1 MAVVVRVVDTGSTAM
16 VHEDFVATV
25 TIFAADFVVRVAVVA
40 SVAIVDVVVAVVAGV
55 VGVAVGISV
64 AAWVLNNK

>member
-1 MAVVVRVVDTGSTAM
+1 MLMTLVP

-40 SVAIVDVVVAVVAGV
+40 SVAVVDVVVAVVAGV
-55 VGVAVGISV
+55 VGVADSHCGWDLSSR
-64 AAWVLNNK
+64 LGLK